1 MKKRLFTLAL
11 VIFMLAGMIIVSA
24 NAYDEPATRDI
35 ATIDLSIGRVVIT
48 DDGYTQYDGI
58 GTTVVNTVQHTGSYV
73 LTGTLNL
80 SQTGLTSSAAK
91 RTAVSISSE
100 SDKTF
105 DITLENATIVLT
117 HHYYSTSNAY
127 QVHDGLFQA
136 ESGSVRLS
144 IEGVNSLTAN
154 TTSGS
159 KTPSRPSFAAG
170 APIIRV
176 KEGDLTLTGS
186 GTLKLDN
193 RDEIDRHDFS
203 AGIQIHRGSMTVDM
217 TGTLEIHVGLST
229 VDHIVCGEE
238 DQPKRDL
245 PGMYADDTTQG
256 NLLIRSGSLILGGGT
271 VAEGNLEKGAGIAA
285 GRSLEITGGT
295 ISVASD
301 RATVGAA
308 APQSIGDF
316 GSVVIRG
323 DGTSVSV
330 ENNYTSQL
338 KTVYAKENMTIDG
351 GAYLSVVAAGSK
363 AYGIVVGE
371 TQAAAPY
378 FTIGRSTINVAAT
391 SSCIETYCDLTVNNG
406 AKLELVGNYG
416 IYCRVDYN
424 RNNAYPAYFENAVVD
439 VHAANSGILYGVSNT
454 GSKLEFGDGA
464 DITVSSLYEGQ
475 AARRGVY
482 SAADMT
488 IGGNS
493 QIKIDGSFSIYGMGT
508 ENQVGLTIED
518 DAFVKVLNRHA
529 TADGIS
535 AGGEVAINCE
545 ELIASSQNTGT
556 GRGAAA
562 SGIVITDMNYVP
574 LNKDTY
580 YDSTCMGERNLLY
593 DAAGNDTTA
602 LMTGATSSPY
612 LHVKRNSV
620 TVAIVPADITVYVG
634 GSGYVGAVDGGG
646 ALLGEDNGFPV
657 PGFTISAE
665 GLDDFD
671 PAKAVLTYENDND
684 SRSWY
689 IVPYDGE
696 IGDGMTSHGIYRF
709 EPYEGS
715 NTAVRMQFEKT
726 VNGIGTGE
734 IVTDDNFVIDDNLDQ
749 DLLMEVYGEGIEMG
763 YVKLV
768 YGVVKYAVTTN
779 TGTLKVRSTTESEVY
794 GSVVEREMDVP
805 RGEPGVVVPDGAK
818 YYINNKPVEVV
829 DTSGVK
835 LLFDDIIEHNTS
847 GVSSTQLLINR
858 ADEVLGGS
866 SDSRRYEAKYLD
878 LVDTSN
884 GNAWVAAGNDITV
897 YWPLPAG
904 TGRNTSFTLLHFEG
918 LHREMGVDV
927 IESGINSCDVTP
939 VTVENTGTHVKFT
952 VSRAGFSPFILVW
965 DEYNT
970 PITPIPEPDDS
981 PVGLNT
987 EDHVAYIIGYEDG
1000 TVRPGANITRA
1011 EVATIFFRL
1020 LTDETRES
1028 YWSQSSGFTDVASGA
1043 WYNNAVSTLT
1053 RAGIL
1058 DGYEDGSFRPNASIT
1073 RAEFTKI
1080 AVSFFK
1086 HAGGASSNP
1095 FNDVPDSAWYAEFV
1109 KAAAELGLIDGY
1121 EDGTFRPN
1129 APITRAEA
1137 CTIVNRTLGRAPDKD
1152 NLLPEHEMLT
1162 WPDNSRDAWYYA
1174 QIQEATNSH
1183 DYQWLGAIELWTAK
1197 LAERDWDAL
1206 EKEWSNAYSAPGG
1219 DVVR

>member
-1 MKKRLFTLAL
+1 MKNRLFTIILMLFLSVGILSAAALAAPSAGGKGL
-11 VIFMLAGMIIVSA
+11 SPDDPMVVPTDGMLIKGTTYYGISKAWFEEINPDKATMYFSVKVPSSVTSIINDGFRDSYTTDKKNNGAVTS
-24 NAYDEPATRDI
+24 YDNLGRYNMVAIDFSEATSLT
-35 ATIDLSIGRVVIT
+35 TINNQAAMRCSYLSGVLDLSHTKITTLGKSAFSGCTGLTGVILPDTLEVLGEADGSAGSVFNGCTGLQFVRTARSDKDAVFELPSNLRVIGKQTFRNAFTSTASIVGRIPDSVEIIGSEAFYSSGAFSQIYIDRPSGYEDYNT
-48 DDGYTQYDGI
+48 GAFKYVGLLILPNNEAYKGTGSFTRTTKTYPVTLKFMNGSDLVATQLKLYGQSIQYTKDNGIWYQDDNYVLPDMGSVDVKPGYDAGWRIDGDTKVLANTSKVS
-58 GTTVVNTVQHTGSYV
+58 GWRDAELKVTVVNDAIVAKPTVKY
-73 LTGTLNL
+73 
-80 SQTGLTSSAAK
+80 
-91 RTAVSISSE
+91 SI
-100 SDKTF
+100 
-105 DITLENATIVLT
+105 N
-117 HHYYSTSNAY
+117 
-127 QVHDGLFQA
+127 
-136 ESGSVRLS
+136 
-144 IEGVNSLTAN
+144 
-154 TTSGS
+154 
-159 KTPSRPSFAAG
+159 
-170 APIIRV
+170 
-176 KEGDLTLTGS
+176 
-186 GTLKLDN
+186 
-193 RDEIDRHDFS
+193 
-203 AGIQIHRGSMTVDM
+203 
-217 TGTLEIHVGLST
+217 
-229 VDHIVCGEE
+229 
-238 DQPKRDL
+238 
-245 PGMYADDTTQG
+245 
-256 NLLIRSGSLILGGGT
+256 
-271 VAEGNLEKGAGIAA
+271 
-285 GRSLEITGGT
+285 
-295 ISVASD
+295 
-301 RATVGAA
+301 
-308 APQSIGDF
+308 
-316 GSVVIRG
+316 GSVVQYADTGVPELEVAVAPGSPGRVG
-323 DGTSVSV
+323 VQVTHPLATEEARKNGTYVYFKYCWWDEVDDGVNGPRSETEPELFSTAETS
-330 ENNYTSQL
+330 T
-338 KTVYAKENMTIDG
+338 
-351 GAYLSVVAAGSK
+351 
-363 AYGIVVGE
+363 
-371 TQAAAPY
+371 
-378 FTIGRSTINVAAT
+378 R
-391 SSCIETYCDLTVNNG
+391 
-406 AKLELVGNYG
+406 
-416 IYCRVDYN
+416 YN
-424 RNNAYPAYFENAVVD
+424 RVYTD
-439 VHAANSGILYGVSNT
+439 VNEIPIRSSTDTRRDGDYYMVEIFGYYVEKKGTPQLYYKSSHN
-454 GSKLEFGDGA
+454 FIGA
-464 DITVSSLYEGQ
+464 SDT
-475 AARRGVY
+475 ATDARSYVMNVI
-482 SAADMT
+482 AT
-488 IGGNS
+488 
-493 QIKIDGSFSIYGMGT
+493 
-508 ENQVGLTIED
+508 
-518 DAFVKVLNRHA
+518 DA
-529 TADGIS
+529 
-535 AGGEVAINCE
+535 
-545 ELIASSQNTGT
+545 
-556 GRGAAA
+556 
-562 SGIVITDMNYVP
+562 
-574 LNKDTY
+574 
-580 YDSTCMGERNLLY
+580 
-593 DAAGNDTTA
+593 
-602 LMTGATSSPY
+602 
-612 LHVKRNSV
+612 V

-634 GSGYVGAVDGGG
+634 GNGYEGAVDGSG

-665 GLDDFD
+665 GLDNFD
-671 PAKAVLTYENDND
+671 PTKAVLTYENDNV

-734 IVTDDNFVIDDNLDQ
+734 IVTDDNFVIEDNLGQ
-749 DLLMEVYGEGIEMG
+749 DLLMEVYGESIEMG

-768 YGVVKYAVTTN
+768 YDGVEYAVTTN

-835 LLFDDIIEHNTS
+835 LLFDDIIEQKS
-847 GVSSTQLLINR
+847 ASVSNTQLLINR
-858 ADEVLGGS
+858 ADSELGGAS
-866 SDSRRYEAKYLD
+866 STRRYEAKYLD
-878 LVDTSN
+878 LVDTNN
-884 GNAWVAAGNDITV
+884 GNAWVAADENITV

-970 PITPIPEPDDS
+970 PITPIPEPDNS

-1086 HAGGASSNP
+1086 HAGGASANP

>member
-1 MKKRLFTLAL
+1 MKTMKTQLKRTLTLLLAL
-11 VIFMLAGMIIVSA
+11 TLLAGILSPSASAVDGLDERIKSIGLRNVNGVIIGEGESLSIAAGNRTYFYVFPADKDGNPIDKLYSFSCAIDYESSDSSVASVDSNGTITARSAGEITITVSLPDYPDFPKRELVVNVTNPEYLCGLCFYTTNSVNDVNDIKDALIKNGVSEDKIKIGSNNVQVAAVDVGSSAQRTEYYNKFNLGVSDRDAAEFAKTVNELYFGGEDVIFPYTMKSFYYSA
-24 NAYDEPATRDI
+24 NVSTHLFIIYLDRLPGDAIPVDPERPVTIKLVNLDDTVTDEDDI
-35 ATIDLSIGRVVIT
+35 
-48 DDGYTQYDGI
+48 
-58 GTTVVNTVQHTGSYV
+58 
-73 LTGTLNL
+73 
-80 SQTGLTSSAAK
+80 
-91 RTAVSISSE
+91 SE
-100 SDKTF
+100 A
-105 DITLENATIVLT
+105 DITTITGYNYGEYFDVNMLYPGAVDNPVTSWSYAT
-117 HHYYSTSNAY
+117 
-127 QVHDGLFQA
+127 
-136 ESGSVRLS
+136 
-144 IEGVNSLTAN
+144 LTAN
-154 TTSGS
+154 
-159 KTPSRPSFAAG
+159 
-170 APIIRV
+170 
-176 KEGDLTLTGS
+176 GS
-186 GTLKLDN
+186 GGYSVDTDSKKIASAVLLYDDVLNENDEVVLFARHDSPPYYVRVVVIENDSDN
-193 RDEIDRHDFS
+193 TDLIDDNPAHGYVEID
-203 AGIQIHRGSMTVDM
+203 ANGYYN
-217 TGTLEIHVGLST
+217 
-229 VDHIVCGEE
+229 
-238 DQPKRDL
+238 P
-245 PGMYADDTTQG
+245 
-256 NLLIRSGSLILGGGT
+256 
-271 VAEGNLEKGAGIAA
+271 
-285 GRSLEITGGT
+285 
-295 ISVASD
+295 
-301 RATVGAA
+301 
-308 APQSIGDF
+308 
-316 GSVVIRG
+316 
-323 DGTSVSV
+323 V
-330 ENNYTSQL
+330 EF
-338 KTVYAKENMTIDG
+338 KE
-351 GAYLSVVAAGSK
+351 A
-363 AYGIVVGE
+363 VVGE
-371 TQAAAPY
+371 DDKLRDDTMKISISQYNTIYPNNQ
-378 FTIGRSTINVAAT
+378 FTKP
-391 SSCIETYCDLTVNNG
+391 D
-406 AKLELVGNYG
+406 
-416 IYCRVDYN
+416 D
-424 RNNAYPAYFENAVVD
+424 YPA
-439 VHAANSGILYGVSNT
+439 L
-454 GSKLEFGDGA
+454 LEFMSKNGLLESGDLEIYNAKAHRYHNALDGTE
-464 DITVSSLYEGQ
+464 DG
-475 AARRGVY
+475 RF
-482 SAADMT
+482 
-488 IGGNS
+488 GGNS
-493 QIKIDGSFSIYGMGT
+493 LVMLTYVVSFKTPTMEIK
-508 ENQVGLTIED
+508 
-518 DAFVKVLNRHA
+518 
-529 TADGIS
+529 
-535 AGGEVAINCE
+535 
-545 ELIASSQNTGT
+545 
-556 GRGAAA
+556 
-562 SGIVITDMNYVP
+562 
-574 LNKDTY
+574 
-580 YDSTCMGERNLLY
+580 
-593 DAAGNDTTA
+593 
-602 LMTGATSSPY
+602 
-612 LHVKRNSV
+612 
-620 TVAIVPADITVYVG
+620 PADITIYIG
-634 GSGYVGAVDGGG
+634 GSGYEGAVDAGGNE
-646 ALLGEDNGFPV
+646 LGVTSGFPV
-657 PGFTISAE
+657 PGFTIEPAA
-665 GLDDFD
+665 DIANFD
-671 PAKAVLTYENDND
+671 PTEAVLTYENDNVL
-684 SRSWY
+684 RSWH

-734 IVTDDNFVIDDNLDQ
+734 IVTDDNFVIEDNLGQ
-749 DLLMEVYGEGIEMG
+749 DLLMAVYGESIEMG

-768 YGVVKYAVTTN
+768 YDDVEYAITTEN
-779 TGTLKVRSTTESEVY
+779 GTLKVRSTTDSPEYGEVVAQEASVPNGES
-794 GSVVEREMDVP
+794 
-805 RGEPGVVVPDGAK
+805 GVVAPEGTT
-818 YYINNKPVEVV
+818 YYINDSTVKVSE
-829 DTSGVK
+829 DAGVK
-835 LLFDDIIEHNTS
+835 LLFDDIIEDNDADVSNTE
-847 GVSSTQLLINR
+847 LLVAR
-858 ADEVLGGS
+858 ADEVLGGAS
-866 SDSRRYEAKYLD
+866 ATRRYEAKYLD
-878 LVDTSN
+878 LVDTNN

-970 PITPIPEPDDS
+970 PITPIPEPDNS

-1219 DVVR
+1219 EVAR

>member
-11 VIFMLAGMIIVSA
+11 VIFMLAGLMIISA
-24 NAYDEPATRDI
+24 SADDEPVTRDI

-193 RDEIDRHDFS
+193 QDEIDRHDFS

-245 PGMYADDTTQG
+245 PGMDADDTTQG

-493 QIKIDGSFSIYGMGT
+493 QIKIDGSFSNCGMGT

-634 GSGYVGAVDGGG
+634 GSGYVGAVDGNG
-646 ALLGEDNGFPV
+646 ASLGEDNGFPV

-665 GLDDFD
+665 GLGNFD
-671 PAKAVLTYENDND
+671 PAEAVLKYQNGGT
-684 SRSWY
+684 SFTWK
-689 IVPYDGE
+689 IVPYDGV
-696 IGDGMTSHGIYRF
+696 DGASHGIYRF
-709 EPYEGS
+709 DPQPDS
-715 NTAVRMQFEKT
+715 NTHVKMRFWDEDLNTYVDSDSFDIA
-726 VNGIGTGE
+726 GH
-734 IVTDDNFVIDDNLDQ
+734 LDK
-749 DLLMEVYGEGIEMG
+749 DFKMEVYVGNILMEH
-763 YVKLV
+763 VKLV
-768 YGVVKYAVTTN
+768 YGDAEYAVTTN
-779 TGTLKVRSTTESEVY
+779 TGTLKVRSTTGNESY
-794 GSVVEREMDVP
+794 GQVVEHQDLIARGRPGVLADDVSFRLNDMDVMVA
-805 RGEPGVVVPDGAK
+805 REGVW
-818 YYINNKPVEVV
+818 
-829 DTSGVK
+829 

-884 GNAWVAAGNDITV
+884 GNAWVAADGAVTV

-904 TGRNTSFTLLHFEG
+904 TGWNTNFTLLRFDD
-918 LHREMGVDV
+918 LNRETSVDNV
-927 IESGINSCDVTP
+927 ENRIATCNVTP
-939 VTVENTGTHVKFT
+939 ISVENTGTHIKFT
-952 VSRAGFSPFILVW
+952 VEKAGFAPFILVW
-965 DEYNT
+965 DEYST

-1028 YWSQSSGFTDVASGA
+1028 YWSQSSGFTDVAFGA

-1086 HAGGASSNP
+1086 HADGASSNP

>member
-1 MKKRLFTLAL
+1 MKNRLFTIILMLFLSVGILSAAALAEPPADGTGLTADDPMVVPEDALTISGTILKGISQDWLDKNKPQDGSTLYLKLVISDSITELGDGYKGFRLGTGYSLQVDFSTAKDLTKINNQAFMNATALHGELDLSHTKITTLGKSAFSGCTGLTGVILPDTLEVLGEADGSAGSVFNGCTGLQFVRTARSDKDAVFELPSGLIKIGNQTFQNTFPKGANLKIQIPASVETIGSQAFSSNSAFSQIYINRKSGFSGYHERAFRAESSADCL
-11 VIFMLAGMIIVSA
+11 VIFSDALAYMDFGKA
-24 NAYDEPATRDI
+24 PTRATRTFPVRLDFTENGNVVRTDYKLFGQSI
-35 ATIDLSIGRVVIT
+35 QYTLNQDGLWVIDEGYALPPISDSSTVPGYDSGWRLQEGKEILTNTSKVSGTAYVDEESRQGYMVVT
-48 DDGYTQYDGI
+48 VENN
-58 GTTVVNTVQHTGSYV
+58 TVVSKPTV
-73 LTGTLNL
+73 
-80 SQTGLTSSAAK
+80 K
-91 RTAVSISSE
+91 
-100 SDKTF
+100 
-105 DITLENATIVLT
+105 
-117 HHYYSTSNAY
+117 YS
-127 QVHDGLFQA
+127 
-136 ESGSVRLS
+136 
-144 IEGVNSLTAN
+144 VN
-154 TTSGS
+154 
-159 KTPSRPSFAAG
+159 
-170 APIIRV
+170 
-176 KEGDLTLTGS
+176 
-186 GTLKLDN
+186 
-193 RDEIDRHDFS
+193 
-203 AGIQIHRGSMTVDM
+203 
-217 TGTLEIHVGLST
+217 
-229 VDHIVCGEE
+229 
-238 DQPKRDL
+238 
-245 PGMYADDTTQG
+245 
-256 NLLIRSGSLILGGGT
+256 
-271 VAEGNLEKGAGIAA
+271 
-285 GRSLEITGGT
+285 
-295 ISVASD
+295 
-301 RATVGAA
+301 
-308 APQSIGDF
+308 
-316 GSVVIRG
+316 GSVVQYAGTGVPQLEVAVGPGSPGSVGVQVTHPLATEEARASGTYVYFEYCWWDEMDDGVNGPRSKTEPGLFSTAETSAKYNRVYTDVNEIPIR
-323 DGTSVSV
+323 
-330 ENNYTSQL
+330 
-338 KTVYAKENMTIDG
+338 
-351 GAYLSVVAAGSK
+351 
-363 AYGIVVGE
+363 
-371 TQAAAPY
+371 
-378 FTIGRSTINVAAT
+378 
-391 SSCIETYCDLTVNNG
+391 SSADTRTD
-406 AKLELVGNYG
+406 GNYYMVEIFG
-416 IYCRVDYN
+416 YYVEDYGTPKRYYKSSHN
-424 RNNAYPAYFENAVVD
+424 F
-439 VHAANSGILYGVSNT
+439 I
-454 GSKLEFGDGA
+454 GA
-464 DITVSSLYEGQ
+464 SDT
-475 AARRGVY
+475 ATDARSYVMNVI
-482 SAADMT
+482 AT
-488 IGGNS
+488 
-493 QIKIDGSFSIYGMGT
+493 
-508 ENQVGLTIED
+508 
-518 DAFVKVLNRHA
+518 DA
-529 TADGIS
+529 
-535 AGGEVAINCE
+535 
-545 ELIASSQNTGT
+545 
-556 GRGAAA
+556 
-562 SGIVITDMNYVP
+562 
-574 LNKDTY
+574 
-580 YDSTCMGERNLLY
+580 
-593 DAAGNDTTA
+593 
-602 LMTGATSSPY
+602 
-612 LHVKRNSV
+612 V

-634 GSGYVGAVDGGG
+634 GSGYVGAVDGDG
-646 ALLGEDNGFPV
+646 APLGEDNGFPV

-665 GLDDFD
+665 GLDNFD

-684 SRSWY
+684 LRSWH

-734 IVTDDNFVIDDNLDQ
+734 IVTDDNFVIEDNLGQ
-749 DLLMEVYGEGIEMG
+749 DLLMAVYGESIEMG

-768 YGVVKYAVTTN
+768 YDDVEYAVTTN

-835 LLFDDIIEHNTS
+835 LLFDDIIERNTS

-858 ADEVLGGS
+858 ANEVLGGS

-884 GNAWVAAGNDITV
+884 GNAWVAADKDITV

-904 TGRNTSFTLLHFEG
+904 TGWSTNFTLLHFEG

-939 VTVENTGTHVKFT
+939 VPIENTGTHIKFT

-1086 HAGGASSNP
+1086 HVGGASSNP

-1219 DVVR
+1219 EVAR

>member
-11 VIFMLAGMIIVSA
+11 VIFMLAGLMIISA
-24 NAYDEPATRDI
+24 SADDEPVTRDI
-35 ATIDLSIGRVVIT
+35 ATIDLSKGRVEIT
-48 DDGYTQYDGI
+48 DDGYTQYEGT
-58 GTTVVNTVQHTGSYV
+58 GTTVVKQAQHTGSYV
-73 LTGTLNL
+73 LTGNLNL
-80 SQTGLTSSAAK
+80 DQSDFSSSSSK
-91 RTAVSISSE
+91 SRIAVSISSE
-100 SDKTF
+100 SNKTF
-105 DITLENATIVLT
+105 DITLDNVTIVLT
-117 HHYYSTSNAY
+117 HRYYSNSNTY
-127 QVHDGLFQA
+127 QVHNGLFHV
-136 ESGSVRLS
+136 ESGSVNLS
-144 IEGVNSLTAN
+144 IKGMNSLTAKVSSN
-154 TTSGS
+154 SKKPGSG
-159 KTPSRPSFAAG
+159 PMFAAG
-170 APIIRV
+170 SPVIRV
-176 KEGDLTLTGS
+176 KNGDLTLTGD
-186 GTLKLDN
+186 GTLKLLNEDYTN
-193 RDEIDRHDFS
+193 KHDFS

-217 TGTLEIHVGLST
+217 TGTLEIHVALST
-229 VDHIVCGEE
+229 ADHIVCGEE
-238 DQPKRDL
+238 DQPRWGL
-245 PGMYADDTTQG
+245 PGMDADDTTQG
-256 NLLIRSGSLILGGGT
+256 NLLIRSGNVILGGGT
-271 VAEGNLEKGAGIAA
+271 AAEGNLEKGAGINA

-295 ISVASD
+295 IRVASD
-301 RATVGAA
+301 HATVGAA
-308 APQSIGDF
+308 AHQSIGDF

-424 RNNAYPAYFENAVVD
+424 RNNAYPSYFENAVVD

-493 QIKIDGSFSIYGMGT
+493 QIKIDGSFSNCGMGT

-634 GSGYVGAVDGGG
+634 GSGYVGAVDGDGE
-646 ALLGEDNGFPV
+646 LLGEDNGFPV

-671 PAKAVLTYENDND
+671 PAKAVLKYQNGGTSFTWN
-684 SRSWY
+684 
-689 IVPYDGE
+689 IVPYDYVG
-696 IGDGMTSHGIYRF
+696 GASHGIYRF
-709 EPYEGS
+709 DPQPGS
-715 NTAVRMQFEKT
+715 NTHVKISFFDESL
-726 VNGIGTGE
+726 
-734 IVTDDNFVIDDNLDQ
+734 DDYVSSDSFDIEGSLGK
-749 DLLMEVYGEGIEMG
+749 DLKMEVYGENILME

-768 YGVVKYAVTTN
+768 YDDAAEYAVTSGN
-779 TGTLKVRSTTESEVY
+779 GTLKVRSTTESEDY
-794 GSVVEREMDVP
+794 GSVVERERDVP

-835 LLFDDIIEHNTS
+835 LLFDDIIERNTS

-858 ADEVLGGS
+858 ANEVLGGS

-878 LVDTSN
+878 LVDTDN
-884 GNAWVAAGNDITV
+884 GNAWVAADGDITV

-904 TGRNTSFTLLHFEG
+904 TGWSTNFTLLHFER
-918 LHREMGVDV
+918 LHREMGVDAV
-927 IESGINSCDVTP
+927 ENDIYTCKVTSVP
-939 VTVENTGTHVKFT
+939 IENTGTHVKFT
-952 VSRAGFSPFILVW
+952 VSRAGFSPFVLVW

-970 PITPIPEPDDS
+970 PITPIPEPDNS

-1086 HAGGASSNP
+1086 HVGGASSNP

>member
-1 MKKRLFTLAL
+1 MKNRLFTIILMLFLSVGILSAAALAEPSAGGTGLTADDPMVVPEEALTISGTILKGISQDWLDENKPQDGSTLYLKL
-11 VIFMLAGMIIVSA
+11 VISDSITELGDGYKGFRLGTGYSLQVDFSTANNLTKINNQAFM
-24 NAYDEPATRDI
+24 YAT
-35 ATIDLSIGRVVIT
+35 ALHGELDLSHTKITTLGKSAFSGCTGLTGVILPDTLEVLGAADGSAGSVFNGCSGLQYVRTAGGSETADFELPSNLKVIGRQTFKNAFTSTASIVGRIPGSVEIIGSEAFYSRGAFSQIYIDRQHGYEDYNT
-48 DDGYTQYDGI
+48 GAFKYVGLLILPNNEAYNDTGSFTRTTKTYPVTLNFMNGSDLVATQLKLYGQSIQYTQDENGIWYQDDTYVLPDMGSVDVKPGYDAGWRI
-58 GTTVVNTVQHTGSYV
+58 DGDTKVLANTSKVSGWRDAELKVTVVNDAIVAKPTVKY
-73 LTGTLNL
+73 
-80 SQTGLTSSAAK
+80 
-91 RTAVSISSE
+91 SI
-100 SDKTF
+100 
-105 DITLENATIVLT
+105 N
-117 HHYYSTSNAY
+117 
-127 QVHDGLFQA
+127 
-136 ESGSVRLS
+136 
-144 IEGVNSLTAN
+144 
-154 TTSGS
+154 
-159 KTPSRPSFAAG
+159 
-170 APIIRV
+170 
-176 KEGDLTLTGS
+176 
-186 GTLKLDN
+186 
-193 RDEIDRHDFS
+193 
-203 AGIQIHRGSMTVDM
+203 
-217 TGTLEIHVGLST
+217 
-229 VDHIVCGEE
+229 
-238 DQPKRDL
+238 
-245 PGMYADDTTQG
+245 
-256 NLLIRSGSLILGGGT
+256 
-271 VAEGNLEKGAGIAA
+271 
-285 GRSLEITGGT
+285 
-295 ISVASD
+295 
-301 RATVGAA
+301 
-308 APQSIGDF
+308 
-316 GSVVIRG
+316 GSVVQYADTGVPELEVAVAPGSPGRVGVQVTHPLATEEARKSGTYVYFEYCWWDEVDDGVNGPRSEEEPELFSTSTTSSSYNRVFTGKNEIPIRSSADARTDG
-323 DGTSVSV
+323 DYYMVEIFGYYV
-330 ENNYTSQL
+330 ENKGTPQRYYKSSHNF
-338 KTVYAKENMTIDG
+338 I
-351 GAYLSVVAAGSK
+351 GASDTATDA
-363 AYGIVVGE
+363 
-371 TQAAAPY
+371 
-378 FTIGRSTINVAAT
+378 RSYVMNVIAT
-391 SSCIETYCDLTVNNG
+391 
-406 AKLELVGNYG
+406 
-416 IYCRVDYN
+416 
-424 RNNAYPAYFENAVVD
+424 
-439 VHAANSGILYGVSNT
+439 
-454 GSKLEFGDGA
+454 
-464 DITVSSLYEGQ
+464 
-475 AARRGVY
+475 
-482 SAADMT
+482 
-488 IGGNS
+488 
-493 QIKIDGSFSIYGMGT
+493 
-508 ENQVGLTIED
+508 
-518 DAFVKVLNRHA
+518 DA
-529 TADGIS
+529 
-535 AGGEVAINCE
+535 
-545 ELIASSQNTGT
+545 
-556 GRGAAA
+556 
-562 SGIVITDMNYVP
+562 
-574 LNKDTY
+574 
-580 YDSTCMGERNLLY
+580 
-593 DAAGNDTTA
+593 
-602 LMTGATSSPY
+602 
-612 LHVKRNSV
+612 V
-620 TVAIVPADITVYVG
+620 TVDIVPADITVYVG
-634 GSGYVGAVDGGG
+634 GSGYVGAVDVDGEP
-646 ALLGEDNGFPV
+646 LGEDNGFPV

-671 PAKAVLTYENDND
+671 PTKAVLTYENDND
-684 SRSWY
+684 LRSWH

-726 VNGIGTGE
+726 VHGIGTGE
-734 IVTDDNFVIDDNLDQ
+734 IVTDDNFVIEDNLGQ
-749 DLLMEVYGEGIEMG
+749 DLLMAVYGESIEMG

-768 YGVVKYAVTTN
+768 YDDVEYAVTTN

-829 DTSGVK
+829 DTSGVM
-835 LLFDDIIEHNTS
+835 LLFDDIIEQNS
-847 GVSSTQLLINR
+847 ASVSNTQLLINR

-884 GNAWVAAGNDITV
+884 GNAWVAADENITV

-970 PITPIPEPDDS
+970 PITPIPEPDNS

-1086 HAGGASSNP
+1086 HAGGASANP

-1219 DVVR
+1219 EVVR

>member
-1 MKKRLFTLAL
+1 MKNRLFTIILMLFLSVGILSAAALAAPSAGGAGL
-11 VIFMLAGMIIVSA
+11 SPDNPMVVPAEGMIIKGNTYYGISKAWFEEINPDKATMYFSVKVPDSVTSIIKDGFRDSYTNEKERNGA
-24 NAYDEPATRDI
+24 VTYYDDLGRYNMVAIDFSKATSLT
-35 ATIDLSIGRVVIT
+35 TINNQAAMNCSYLSGVLDLSHTKITTLGTSAFSGCTGLTGVILPGTLEVLGAANGKSGSVFKDCTGLEFLRTASSGSDVIFELPANLKVIGKDTFKDNFREGTELKVHIPESVEIIGSQAFYN
-48 DDGYTQYDGI
+48 DKFAQIYIDRQSGYDGYDSGAFKYVGLLILPNNEAYKGTGSFTRTTKTYPVTLKFMNGSDLVDTQLKLYGQSIQYTQDENGIWYQDNTYVLPDPGSVDIKPGYDAGWRI
-58 GTTVVNTVQHTGSYV
+58 DGDTKVLANTSKVSGWRDAELKVTVVNDAIVAKPTVKY
-73 LTGTLNL
+73 
-80 SQTGLTSSAAK
+80 
-91 RTAVSISSE
+91 SI
-100 SDKTF
+100 
-105 DITLENATIVLT
+105 N
-117 HHYYSTSNAY
+117 
-127 QVHDGLFQA
+127 
-136 ESGSVRLS
+136 
-144 IEGVNSLTAN
+144 
-154 TTSGS
+154 
-159 KTPSRPSFAAG
+159 
-170 APIIRV
+170 
-176 KEGDLTLTGS
+176 
-186 GTLKLDN
+186 
-193 RDEIDRHDFS
+193 
-203 AGIQIHRGSMTVDM
+203 
-217 TGTLEIHVGLST
+217 
-229 VDHIVCGEE
+229 
-238 DQPKRDL
+238 
-245 PGMYADDTTQG
+245 
-256 NLLIRSGSLILGGGT
+256 
-271 VAEGNLEKGAGIAA
+271 
-285 GRSLEITGGT
+285 
-295 ISVASD
+295 
-301 RATVGAA
+301 
-308 APQSIGDF
+308 
-316 GSVVIRG
+316 GSVVQHAGTGVPQLEVAVGPGSPGSVGVQVTHPLATEEAKESGTYVYFKYCWWDEMDDSVNGPRSVEEPELFSTSITSSNYKRVFTGKNEIPIRSSADARTDG
-323 DGTSVSV
+323 NYYMVEIFGYYVKDDGTP
-330 ENNYTSQL
+330 QL
-338 KTVYAKENMTIDG
+338 YYKSRHNFI
-351 GAYLSVVAAGSK
+351 GASDTATDA
-363 AYGIVVGE
+363 
-371 TQAAAPY
+371 
-378 FTIGRSTINVAAT
+378 RSYVMNVIAT
-391 SSCIETYCDLTVNNG
+391 
-406 AKLELVGNYG
+406 
-416 IYCRVDYN
+416 
-424 RNNAYPAYFENAVVD
+424 
-439 VHAANSGILYGVSNT
+439 
-454 GSKLEFGDGA
+454 
-464 DITVSSLYEGQ
+464 
-475 AARRGVY
+475 
-482 SAADMT
+482 
-488 IGGNS
+488 
-493 QIKIDGSFSIYGMGT
+493 
-508 ENQVGLTIED
+508 
-518 DAFVKVLNRHA
+518 DA
-529 TADGIS
+529 
-535 AGGEVAINCE
+535 
-545 ELIASSQNTGT
+545 
-556 GRGAAA
+556 
-562 SGIVITDMNYVP
+562 
-574 LNKDTY
+574 
-580 YDSTCMGERNLLY
+580 
-593 DAAGNDTTA
+593 
-602 LMTGATSSPY
+602 
-612 LHVKRNSV
+612 V

-634 GSGYVGAVDGGG
+634 GNGYEGAVDGSG

-665 GLDDFD
+665 GLDNFD
-671 PAKAVLTYENDND
+671 PTKAVLTYENDNV

-734 IVTDDNFVIDDNLDQ
+734 IVTDDNFVIEDNLGQ
-749 DLLMEVYGEGIEMG
+749 DLLMEVYGESIEMG

-768 YGVVKYAVTTN
+768 YDGVEYAVTTDN
-779 TGTLKVRSTTESEVY
+779 GTLKVRSTTDSPEYGEVVAQEASVPNGES
-794 GSVVEREMDVP
+794 
-805 RGEPGVVVPDGAK
+805 GVVAPVGTT

-829 DTSGVK
+829 DASGVK
-835 LLFDDIIEHNTS
+835 LLFDDIVEDNSADVTN
-847 GVSSTQLLINR
+847 TQLLINR
-858 ADEVLGGS
+858 ADSELGGAS
-866 SDSRRYEAKYLD
+866 STRRYEAKYLD
-878 LVDTSN
+878 LVDTNN
-884 GNAWVAAGNDITV
+884 GNAWVAADENITV

-1086 HAGGASSNP
+1086 HVGGASSNP

-1219 DVVR
+1219 EVAR

>member
-1 MKKRLFTLAL
+1 MAL
-11 VIFMLAGMIIVSA
+11 VIFILTGLIIVSA

-193 RDEIDRHDFS
+193 QDEIDRHDFS

-245 PGMYADDTTQG
+245 PGMDADDTTQG

-424 RNNAYPAYFENAVVD
+424 RNNAYPSYFENAVVD

-493 QIKIDGSFSIYGMGT
+493 QIKIDGSFSNCGMGT

-634 GSGYVGAVDGGG
+634 GSGYVGAVDGDG
-646 ALLGEDNGFPV
+646 APLEEDNGFPV

-665 GLDDFD
+665 GLDNFD
-671 PAKAVLTYENDND
+671 PAKAVLKYQNDGISFTWN
-684 SRSWY
+684 
-689 IVPYDGE
+689 IVPYDGV
-696 IGDGMTSHGIYRF
+696 DGASHGIYRF
-709 EPYEGS
+709 DPQPGS
-715 NTAVRMQFEKT
+715 NTHVMMRFWDEDLNTYVDSDSFDIA
-726 VNGIGTGE
+726 GH
-734 IVTDDNFVIDDNLDQ
+734 LDK
-749 DLLMEVYGEGIEMG
+749 DFKMEVYGESIEMG

-768 YGVVKYAVTTN
+768 YGGAEYAVTSGN
-779 TGTLKVRSTTESEVY
+779 GTLKVRSTTGDEDY
-794 GSVVEREMDVP
+794 GSVVEHQDLIARGRPGVLADDVSFRLNDMDVMVA
-805 RGEPGVVVPDGAK
+805 REGVR
-818 YYINNKPVEVV
+818 
-829 DTSGVK
+829 
-835 LLFDDIIEHNTS
+835 LLFDGIIEHNTS

-884 GNAWVAAGNDITV
+884 GNAWVAADGAVTV

-904 TGRNTSFTLLHFEG
+904 TGWNTNFTLLRFDD
-918 LHREMGVDV
+918 LNRETSVGNVENL
-927 IESGINSCDVTP
+927 IATCNVTP
-939 VTVENTGTHVKFT
+939 IRVENTGTHIKFT
-952 VSRAGFSPFILVW
+952 VEEAGFAPFILVW

-970 PITPIPEPDDS
+970 PITPIPEPDNS

-1086 HAGGASSNP
+1086 HAGGASANP
-1095 FNDVPDSAWYAEFV
+1095 FNDVPESAWYAEFV

-1219 DVVR
+1219 EVAR

>member
-1 MKKRLFTLAL
+1 MKNRLFTIILMLFLSVGILSAAALAAPSAGEAGL
-11 VIFMLAGMIIVSA
+11 SPDNPMVVPTDGMLIKGTTYYGISKAWFEEINPNKATMYFSVKVPDSVTSIIKDGFRDSYTNEKERNGAVTY
-24 NAYDEPATRDI
+24 YDDLGRYNMVAIDFSEATSLT
-35 ATIDLSIGRVVIT
+35 TINNQAAMGCSYLSGVLDLSKTNITTLGKSAFSGCTGLTGVILPDTLEVLGEADGSAGSVFNGCKGLQFVRTAGDDEDAVFELPSNLRVIGKQTFRNAFTSTASIVGRIPDSVEIIGSEAFYSSGAFSQIYIDRPSGYEDYNT
-48 DDGYTQYDGI
+48 GAFKYVGLLILPNNEAYKGTGSFTRTTKTYPVTLKFMNGSDLVATQLKLYGQSIQYTKDNGIWYQDDNYVLPDMGSVDVKPGYDAGWRIDGDTKVLANTSKVS
-58 GTTVVNTVQHTGSYV
+58 GWRDAELKVTVVNDAIVAKPTVKY
-73 LTGTLNL
+73 
-80 SQTGLTSSAAK
+80 
-91 RTAVSISSE
+91 SI
-100 SDKTF
+100 
-105 DITLENATIVLT
+105 N
-117 HHYYSTSNAY
+117 
-127 QVHDGLFQA
+127 
-136 ESGSVRLS
+136 
-144 IEGVNSLTAN
+144 
-154 TTSGS
+154 
-159 KTPSRPSFAAG
+159 
-170 APIIRV
+170 
-176 KEGDLTLTGS
+176 
-186 GTLKLDN
+186 
-193 RDEIDRHDFS
+193 
-203 AGIQIHRGSMTVDM
+203 
-217 TGTLEIHVGLST
+217 
-229 VDHIVCGEE
+229 
-238 DQPKRDL
+238 
-245 PGMYADDTTQG
+245 
-256 NLLIRSGSLILGGGT
+256 
-271 VAEGNLEKGAGIAA
+271 
-285 GRSLEITGGT
+285 
-295 ISVASD
+295 
-301 RATVGAA
+301 
-308 APQSIGDF
+308 
-316 GSVVIRG
+316 GSVVQYADTGVPELEVAVAPGSPGRVG
-323 DGTSVSV
+323 VQVTHPLATEEARKNGTYVYFKYCWWDEVDDGVNGPRSETEPELFSTAETS
-330 ENNYTSQL
+330 T
-338 KTVYAKENMTIDG
+338 
-351 GAYLSVVAAGSK
+351 
-363 AYGIVVGE
+363 
-371 TQAAAPY
+371 
-378 FTIGRSTINVAAT
+378 R
-391 SSCIETYCDLTVNNG
+391 
-406 AKLELVGNYG
+406 
-416 IYCRVDYN
+416 YN
-424 RNNAYPAYFENAVVD
+424 RVYTD
-439 VHAANSGILYGVSNT
+439 VNEIPIRSSTDTRRDGDYYMVEIFGYYVEKKGTPQLYYKSSHN
-454 GSKLEFGDGA
+454 FIGA
-464 DITVSSLYEGQ
+464 SDT
-475 AARRGVY
+475 ATDARSYVMNVI
-482 SAADMT
+482 AT
-488 IGGNS
+488 
-493 QIKIDGSFSIYGMGT
+493 
-508 ENQVGLTIED
+508 
-518 DAFVKVLNRHA
+518 DA
-529 TADGIS
+529 
-535 AGGEVAINCE
+535 
-545 ELIASSQNTGT
+545 
-556 GRGAAA
+556 
-562 SGIVITDMNYVP
+562 
-574 LNKDTY
+574 
-580 YDSTCMGERNLLY
+580 
-593 DAAGNDTTA
+593 
-602 LMTGATSSPY
+602 
-612 LHVKRNSV
+612 V

-634 GSGYVGAVDGGG
+634 GNGYEGAVDGSG

-665 GLDDFD
+665 GLDNFD
-671 PAKAVLTYENDND
+671 PTKAVLTYENDNV

-734 IVTDDNFVIDDNLDQ
+734 IVTDDNFVIEDNLGQ
-749 DLLMEVYGEGIEMG
+749 DLLMEVYGESIEMG

-768 YGVVKYAVTTN
+768 YDGVEYAVTTDN
-779 TGTLKVRSTTESEVY
+779 GTLKVRSTTDSPEYGEVVAQEASVPNGES
-794 GSVVEREMDVP
+794 
-805 RGEPGVVVPDGAK
+805 GVVAPVGTT

-829 DTSGVK
+829 DASGVK
-835 LLFDDIIEHNTS
+835 LLFDDIVEDNSADVTN
-847 GVSSTQLLINR
+847 TQLLINR
-858 ADEVLGGS
+858 ADSELGGAS
-866 SDSRRYEAKYLD
+866 STRRYEAKYLD
-878 LVDTSN
+878 LVDTNN
-884 GNAWVAAGNDITV
+884 GNAWVAADENITV

-1086 HAGGASSNP
+1086 HVGGASSNP

-1219 DVVR
+1219 EVAR